1 MEPRKNLFS
10 YFVISLYLI
19 AVLYTLV
26 SGVAALGSGQEYPYL
41 LQGAFLVILLFV
53 WLALNGITGIFARL
67 DIRKRLKDKEKIL
80 KYVEAAVVIIVLAA
94 GTFIRMR
101 YLQLMP
107 MEPES
112 DYKTYYEVADLI
124 NRGTLLKE
132 GAGYCNYIA
141 MFPRAYGYPYVLA
154 ILFGLFGTSVQTAQ
168 YFNVVLAM
176 GTVYLAYRIGKT
188 IEGSICGLAALFLTA
203 FWPSQ
208 ILYIN
213 MVASE
218 YLFSFMFIL
227 CLFLFIKTM
236 KEYTADTKKPVRG
249 VLLHFAIGVL
259 LSLTAAVCPMA
270 LILLITIVICILPQK
285 MRLPVKLP
293 IDQPLSLRILGKGW
307 MRCLIIV
314 ITYFCVS
321 KFISVG
327 ISYTID
333 QEIASGTSSFGYNL
347 LVGLNEQSDGGWNKE
362 DTDYLYD
369 ALELTGS
376 ATQAHTLCRDLALER
391 LKNSK
396 GMFNLFA
403 RKFQLLWSNDDYGS
417 TWNIFFMDQQGTLT
431 RSREEFF
438 YGVRD
443 INNLFYLTLAAM
455 AGVGGFFLWKRG
467 NGVTYPFILIFLG
480 TAGMYL
486 FVESQNHYHY
496 HVLFMFALLAGYTIK
511 EIYEMNYCKVLA
523 GQAEKERRIREKEED
538 EKKMEFLLKE
548 EEELKKRREE
558 AMGCRFDMMD
568 ALKKGYIT
576 VSISEAYERE
586 EEQEPEMPKENKEKE
601 DGKKDQNS

>member
-67 DIRKRLKDKEKIL
+67 DIRNRLKDKEKIL

-112 DYKTYYEVADLI
+112 DYKTYYEVADLL
-124 NRGTLLKE
+124 NRGTLLKD
-132 GAGYCNYIA
+132 GPGYCDYIA
-141 MFPRAYGYPYVLA
+141 MFPHVFGYPYVLS
-154 ILFGLFGTSVQTAQ
+154 ILFGIFGTSVQTAQ

-176 GTVYLAYRIGKT
+176 GTVYLAYRTGKT
-188 IEGSICGLAALFLTA
+188 AGGRICAFAALFLTA

-218 YLFSFMFIL
+218 YLFSFMLML
-227 CLFLFIKTM
+227 CLYLFIKTL
-236 KEYTADTKKPVRG
+236 KEYPADTNKPVRG
-249 VLLHFAIGVL
+249 VLLHFAIGL
-259 LSLTAAVCPMA
+259 LLAITAAVRPMA

-293 IDQPLSLRILGKGW
+293 IDQPLSLHILGKGW

-314 ITYFCVS
+314 ITYFCIS

-347 LVGLNEQSDGGWNKE
+347 LVGLNEQSDGGWNQE
-362 DTDYLYD
+362 DADYLYD
-369 ALELTGS
+369 AMELTGS
-376 ATQAHTLCRDLALER
+376 ATQAHTACRDLALQR
-391 LKNSK
+391 LKNPK
-396 GMFNLFA
+396 GIFNLFVH
-403 RKFQLLWSNDDYGS
+403 KFQVLWANDDYGS
-417 TWNIFFMDQQGTLT
+417 TWNILFMDQQGTLT
-431 RSREEFF
+431 GSREDFF
-438 YGVRD
+438 YGIRD
-443 INNLFYLTLAAM
+443 ISNLFYLTLAAL
-455 AGVGGFFLWKRG
+455 AGIGGFFLWKRG
-467 NGVTYPFILIFLG
+467 SGVTFPFILIFVG
-480 TAGMYL
+480 TAGMHL
-486 FVESQNHYHY
+486 FVENQNRYHY

-523 GQAEKERRIREKEED
+523 GQVEKERRSREKEED

-568 ALKKGYIT
+568 ALKKGYVT
-576 VSISEAYERE
+576 VSVSEAYEGE
-586 EEQEPEMPKENKEKE
+586 EDEKPEMPEEDKEKE
-601 DGKKDQNS
+601 DGKKDKNS